1 MIQNKVNLIRIA
13 LHPRDPTHALNDQ
26 KEMITQLK
34 DQGYKMLKYA
44 DLIPKLQMIPTQRD
58 DALLSNV
65 ESIIE

>member
-1 MIQNKVNLIRIA
+1 LIRIA
-13 LHPRDPTHALNDQ
+13 LHPRDPIHALGDQ

-34 DQGYKMLKYA
+34 AQGYKMLKYA

-58 DALLSNV
+58 DALSNV

>member
-1 MIQNKVNLIRIA
+1 
-13 LHPRDPTHALNDQ
+13 
-26 KEMITQLK
+26 MITQLK
-34 DQGYKMLKYA
+34 AQGYKMLKYA